1 MPFPDPD
8 EIPPREEETM
18 AEEESVGG
26 SIVDPLADPPASQG
40 HKARNPYEGSDA
52 DAEESLNREDET
64 DDPPATDEQLH
75 EDFP

>member
-8 EIPPREEETM
+8 EIPPREEPM
-18 AEEESVGG
+18 GEEESVGG
-26 SIVDPLADPPASQG
+26 SIVDPLADPPASHG

-52 DAEESLNREDET
+52 DAEESLNRKDET

>member
-8 EIPPREEETM
+8 EIPPREEEPL
-18 AEEESVGG
+18 AEEEPGEG
-26 SIVDPLADPPASQG
+26 SIVDPLADPPASLG
-40 HKARNPYEGSDA
+40 HKARNPYEGSAA